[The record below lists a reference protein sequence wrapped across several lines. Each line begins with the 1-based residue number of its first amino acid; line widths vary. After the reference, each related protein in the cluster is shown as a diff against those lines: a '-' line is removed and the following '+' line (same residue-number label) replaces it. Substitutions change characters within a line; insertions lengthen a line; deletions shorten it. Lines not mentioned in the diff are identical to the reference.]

1 MPNSAWPSFAFS
13 SMEKGE
19 EMTDAMTMLKMLL
32 PGTPMFTPGQ
42 ELGLDSWNRE
52 TAEEQKTAEESHLKV
67 FSSLASK
74 MRHQE
79 SILFGEINQN
89 TTFVIDNVF
98 GLTRVKKGN
107 PGYLLLI
114 NFGDSEAE
122 VDVSEAKYVPEG
134 IRLMT
139 RSVGAPETEEAEE
152 ITRYESKSVLV
163 KPSEGRVF
171 TFVPK
176 YD

>member
-1 MPNSAWPSFAFS
+1 MG
-13 SMEKGE
+13 GE

-32 PGTPMFTPGQ
+32 PGTPMGTPGQ
-42 ELGLDSWNRE
+42 ELGLDSWNKE
-52 TAEEQKTAEESHLKV
+52 TAEEQRTAEESHLKV

-79 SILFGEINQN
+79 SILFGEMNQN

-114 NFGDSEAE
+114 NFGDSDA
-122 VDVSEAKYVPEG
+122 
-134 IRLMT
+134 
-139 RSVGAPETEEAEE
+139 EAEE
-152 ITRYESKSVLV
+152 ITRYDSKSVLV